1 MNRREEMALLDD
13 VDQRLSNWIN
23 AGTDKA
29 KEMSGSMKISNEIK
43 EEEKN
48 QEELYK
54 QIGIYF
60 YENCSSD
67 AEGQLKELCQKID
80 EGKERVLLKQKQLN
94 VLRGMIN
101 CPNCGAEV
109 SSDSVFC
116 NACGSRMKVEKV
128 PDKAKQEKRCS
139 NCGAP
144 IEDGFAFCTSCG
156 HKIVEREKEEDTLEE
171 MVNEESETEE
181 NMNVCPNCGKVITQ
195 GNTFCTGCG
204 WKVEKS
210 SNEIEEDPIVMEE
223 TAPEKRCPRCNVMV
237 NEEQKFCISCG
248 MKLEQAIDEI
258 SDDTILQNK
267 CPNCGKE
274 VEQGDLFCIN
284 CGMKIE

>member
-1 MNRREEMALLDD
+1 MALLDD

-29 KEMSGSMKISNEIK
+29 KEMSESMKISNEIK
-43 EEEKN
+43 EEEKS

-60 YENCSSD
+60 YEECSPN

-80 EGKERVLLKQKQLN
+80 ESKERVLSKQKELN

-109 SSDSVFC
+109 SSDSAFC
-116 NACGSRMKVEKV
+116 NACGTRMKTEKV

-139 NCGAP
+139 SCGAP

-156 HKIVEREKEEDTLEE
+156 HKIVEVKEQEDILEE
-171 MVNEESETEE
+171 VINEENETEK
-181 NMNVCPNCGKVITQ
+181 NMNVCPNCGKVIMP

-204 WKVEKS
+204 WKIEKI
-210 SNEIEEDPIVMEE
+210 SNAIKENPIVMEE
-223 TAPEKRCPRCNVMV
+223 KAPEKRCPRCNVV
-237 NEEQKFCISCG
+237 VDEEQKFCISCG
-248 MKLEQAIDEI
+248 TKLEQMDIDI
-258 SDDTILQNK
+258 SDDTILQNI
-267 CPNCGKE
+267 CPNCGKKIE
-274 VEQGDLFCIN
+274 PDDLFCIN
-284 CGMKIE
+284 CGTKIE

>member
-1 MNRREEMALLDD
+1 MALLDD

-43 EEEKN
+43 EEEKK
-48 QEELYK
+48 QEELYE
-54 QIGIYF
+54 QIGVYF

-80 EGKERVLLKQKQLN
+80 ESKEQVILKQKQLN
-94 VLRGMIN
+94 ILRGMTN

-116 NACGSRMKVEKV
+116 NACGSRMKVVTV
-128 PDKAKQEKRCS
+128 PDTSKQEKRCS
-139 NCGAP
+139 SCGAP

-156 HKIVEREKEEDTLEE
+156 HKIVEMEKPKDISEEV
-171 MVNEESETEE
+171 VNEESETEE
-181 NMNVCPNCGKVITQ
+181 NINVCPNCGKVITP
-195 GNTFCTGCG
+195 GNIFCTGCG

-210 SNEIEEDPIVMEE
+210 SNEIKETPMVIEEK
-223 TAPEKRCPRCNVMV
+223 TLEKRCPQCN
-237 NEEQKFCISCG
+237 S
-248 MKLEQAIDEI
+248 
-258 SDDTILQNK
+258 
-267 CPNCGKE
+267 
-274 VEQGDLFCIN
+274 
-284 CGMKIE
+284 